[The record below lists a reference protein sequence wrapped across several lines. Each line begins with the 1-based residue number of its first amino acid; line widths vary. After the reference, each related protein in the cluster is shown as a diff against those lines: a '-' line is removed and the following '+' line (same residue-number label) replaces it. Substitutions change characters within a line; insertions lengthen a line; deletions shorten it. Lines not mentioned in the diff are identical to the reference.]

1 MANHA
6 QEEQFW
12 ANHNNQSAQEMY
24 DGFGDKS
31 QVLDFQTFNPHEPVY
46 WSDQGQQGAPGVG
59 GGAGDPYGMM
69 QQQTHYADH
78 LAPSI
83 FTPAY
88 GDDVGVGAHNPGID
102 ANEFDEPPLLDELEI
117 YPRRIVEKSF
127 AMLNPFQRAEALG
140 DSADYLFKETDL
152 AGPILFCLSLAAC
165 LSISNSKAQFGYI
178 YGLSTI
184 SVLVMFCLISLMCN
198 VLESHVTVSAVASV
212 LGYSMLPIVFLSLIG
227 VFASLNNL
235 YGMLL
240 AGAAILLAT
249 IGSSRIFCLMTGDPH
264 QRYLI
269 AYPCGLIF
277 TTFSLLVLF

>member
-1 MANHA
+1 MAA
-6 QEEQFW
+6 PGQEDQFW
-12 ANHNNQSAQEMY
+12 ANHNNQSSQEMY

-31 QVLDFQTFNPHEPVY
+31 QVLDFQTFNPNETVY
-46 WSDQGQQGAPGVG
+46 WSDQTQPGGPNMVGAT
-59 GGAGDPYGMM
+59 GDPYGMM
-69 QQQTHYADH
+69 QQQPHYGDH
-78 LAPSI
+78 HAPSI
-83 FTPAY
+83 FTPTY
-88 GDDVGVGAHNPGID
+88 GEDVGVGAHNPGVD
-102 ANEFDEPPLLDELEI
+102 ATEFDEPPLLDELEI

-127 AMLNPFQRAEALG
+127 AMLNPFQRADALV

-198 VLESHVTVSAVASV
+198 AVESHVTVSAVASV

-227 VFASLNNL
+227 VFFSLNNL

-240 AGAAILLAT
+240 AGAAVLLAT

-269 AYPCGLIF
+269 AYPCGLLF